1 MCGRYYFDL
10 DSEEL
15 RALYKKIQKQA
26 REEENLAEKIAAGEV
41 YPSNHVVTL
50 VAEDNQIFPTITRW
64 GFQGFK
70 KNQLLINAKSE
81 TVEEKKTFAK
91 PFLANRCVFPMSG
104 FYEWDS
110 NKQKFFFTSD
120 QVIYAAGF
128 YRIHK
133 SESGKEMESIIMTT
147 SPNMSVSKVHDRM
160 PVLVDKKDIAAY
172 VSDLDFARN
181 LIDSKMPE
189 LTSKWVS

>member
-15 RALYKKIQKQA
+15 RALYKKIQEQA
-26 REEENLAEKIAAGEV
+26 REEERLAEKIAAGEV

-91 PFLANRCVFPMSG
+91 PFLTNRCVFPMSG

-133 SESGKEMESIIMTT
+133 SGKEMESIIMTT
-147 SPNMSVSKVHDRM
+147 SPNVSVSKVHDRL
-160 PVLVDKKDIAAY
+160 PVLVGKKDIAAY

-189 LTSKWVS
+189 LTSKLVS